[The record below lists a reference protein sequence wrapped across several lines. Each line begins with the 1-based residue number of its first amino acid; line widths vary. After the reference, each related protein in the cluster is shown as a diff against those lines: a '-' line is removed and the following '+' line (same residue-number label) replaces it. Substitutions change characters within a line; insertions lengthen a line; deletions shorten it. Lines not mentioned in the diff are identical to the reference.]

1 MEHGQKKTDRRVIYT
16 KMFLKES
23 LLSLIKEKPVT
34 KITPTELCR
43 HAGINRNTFY
53 THYESV
59 EALLLSIEDELYRQ
73 VQQIID
79 NTLRDFNTLELLE
92 AVSHIAYVNKDICT
106 VLLSGNSTSTL
117 LERAIDLAHDKT
129 VKAWKEAGI
138 PDNPEQIE
146 MLYTFYVS
154 SFVAVIRRWAL
165 GGMKESTQEL
175 ALFLEKA
182 TKRGLMGF
190 MEP

>member
-1 MEHGQKKTDRRVIYT
+1 MEPGQKKTDRRVIYT

-59 EALLLSIEDELYRQ
+59 EALLMSIEDELYTQ
-73 VQQIID
+73 VEQIID
-79 NTLRDFNTLELLE
+79 NSLLDFNTLELLE
-92 AVSHIAYVNKDICT
+92 AVSHIVYANKDICT
-106 VLLSGNSTSTL
+106 VLLSGNSTGSL
-117 LERAIDLAHDKT
+117 LERAIELAHDKT
-129 VKAWKEAGI
+129 IKAWKEAGI
-138 PDNPEQIE
+138 PDNPDQIE

-165 GGMKESTQEL
+165 GGMKESPQEL
-175 ALFLEKA
+175 ALFVEKA

-190 MEP
+190 VEP